1 MKLFSRS
8 DESLKG
14 GGAKTVLPLALAIIF
29 LGLAVYAFYYPI
41 AKRDE
46 NRQRLRAV
54 AKIQVQM
61 PQLIGAAQSAVNNG
75 DAQGFDQI
83 ASIRNQINRS
93 LQMLASGNS
102 SGLPPMPEILRP
114 QLAQLDTQWRK
125 METEVDEILRQRQSV
140 SKVIQYSKTV
150 NELLP
155 QLLNLSDS
163 FVKSLLAEK
172 ASSHVIYLAERQAS
186 LTLLIEADLSRFL
199 TGSGNLKSSIKSFD
213 TDTNRSRPVLQG
225 FLTGDAKLGLTP
237 VTQPRDRAILRQEA
251 MLFSALRDGVK
262 AILELAPKYGT
273 AREDLAKLPNAATGV
288 LVSARALSNQTL
300 AYGQGLRRY
309 TYAGFG
315 LVLLSVL
322 MLFFLGW
329 NIYSQNKRELALAS
343 EQNKRNQRAILR
355 LLDEMTN
362 LAEGDLSFHATVSE
376 DITGAIADAVNYAID
391 ALRSLV
397 ATINQTSVRVATAS
411 EKTQATA
418 LRLADASNH
427 QAREIEAASA
437 AITEMS
443 DSVEHVAT
451 DAMEASEVAKQS
463 VDIAHKG
470 AETVRRSIDGME
482 TLREQIQDTSK
493 RIKRL
498 GESSQEIGEIVG
510 LINDIADQTNI
521 LALNAAIQA
530 SAAGEAGRGFA
541 VVADEVQRLAE
552 RSANATRQIDALV
565 KTIQADTNEAIH
577 SMEIS
582 TSNVVAG
589 GELANEAG
597 TSLAEIEK
605 ASDQLAQKIIA
616 IASAARQQVAVAG
629 NVVNTMSVIQEITAQ
644 TSEGTDEVARSIGQL
659 ASLAAELRTTVAGFK
674 LPDSEDENTFI
685 IEHEAQNNAA

>member
-199 TGSGNLKSSIKSFD
+199 TGSGNLKSSIKSFE
-213 TDTNRSRPVLQG
+213 TDTNRFGTVLQG

>member
-8 DESLKG
+8 DKSRKG
-14 GGAKTVLPLALAIIF
+14 GGAKTVLPLVLAIIF

-46 NRQRLRAV
+46 NRQRLRTV

-75 DAQGFDQI
+75 DAQGFDQMV
-83 ASIRNQINRS
+83 SIRNQINRS
-93 LQMLASGNS
+93 LQILASGNS

-125 METEVDEILRQRQSV
+125 METEVDEILKQRQSV

-199 TGSGNLKSSIKSFD
+199 TGSGNLKSSIKSFE
-213 TDTNRSRPVLQG
+213 TDTNRFGTVLQG

-251 MLFSALRDGVK
+251 MLFSALSDGVK
-262 AILELAPKYGT
+262 AILELAPKYGV

-288 LVSARALSNQTL
+288 LVSARALSNHTL
-300 AYGQGLRRY
+300 AYGQGLRNY

-329 NIYSQNKRELALAS
+329 NIYTQNKRELALAS

-443 DSVEHVAT
+443 DSVEHVAN

-552 RSANATRQIDALV
+552 RAANATRQIDALV

-597 TSLAEIEK
+597 ASLAEIEK
-605 ASDQLAQKIIA
+605 ASDQLAQKIIT

-629 NVVNTMSVIQEITAQ
+629 NVVTTMSVIQEITAQ